1 LTLQLPAQLENQG
14 KPEDARENC
23 PDPAIHTNAGDE
35 RRRIEPQRSS
45 LAKTPAGP
53 LLMAGYQQLP
63 RLQRLPTLDK
73 MKSRFAVRTSLQRR
87 TTRQRKDGVMAGQ
100 ALGKTVRW

>member
-1 LTLQLPAQLENQG
+1 MLV
-14 KPEDARENC
+14 
-23 PDPAIHTNAGDE
+23 TNATA
-35 RRRIEPQRSS
+35 SS
-45 LAKTPAGP
+45 HSDHRWLKRPAGP

-87 TTRQRKDGVMAGQ
+87 TTRQQKDGVMAGQ